1 MDAGGGGADD
11 GEDTASL
18 AETTTFPA
26 ARPQPPPG
34 KQIRP
39 EEEVSV
45 GSTNRFLTHRG
56 QGSMRIL
63 PVVNAYFSAHLHVIT
78 HTLAHVPACSPS
90 EVASCQSP
98 PHPTLPLLSSSL
110 AYFATYGLQTLTLP
124 RVSLPARNIS

>member
-26 ARPQPPPG
+26 AHPQPPPG

-56 QGSMRIL
+56 QGSTRIL

-78 HTLAHVPACSPS
+78 HTLAHVPACSSS
-90 EVASCQSP
+90 EVASCQSDAEP
-98 PHPTLPLLSSSL
+98 FLFLVPLWLSLLLRACKDSDPVES
-110 AYFATYGLQTLTLP
+110 FATC
-124 RVSLPARNIS
+124 